1 MTGDIMN
8 RILYIKSEAVRR
20 LIPKAEKILSGER
33 LERFRALKRENDKLD
48 SLAASALLEQALD
61 GRIDLYYKDEN
72 GCPRL
77 SNGKFLSISHSGGI
91 AAVALSDREVGLDI
105 QLPETRNLLSVARI
119 AFHEHEIEILKK
131 SHDIQSDFFKLWCLK
146 ESYMKARG
154 LGFALPSKSFYFD
167 LNEDKITLY
176 SDDHEKWKFT
186 LIEIE
191 ELYAAV
197 CCQSHDNFSVQKL
210 VLT

>member
-77 SNGKFLSISHSGGI
+77 SNGKFLSISSDVDITVIHGARRIRIPAGGERI
-91 AAVALSDREVGLDI
+91 LLTESLEEVSN
-105 QLPETRNLLSVARI
+105 ETI
-119 AFHEHEIEILKK
+119 
-131 SHDIQSDFFKLWCLK
+131 
-146 ESYMKARG
+146 
-154 LGFALPSKSFYFD
+154 
-167 LNEDKITLY
+167 
-176 SDDHEKWKFT
+176 
-186 LIEIE
+186 
-191 ELYAAV
+191 
-197 CCQSHDNFSVQKL
+197 
-210 VLT
+210 